1 MIPYRALLLVGSP
14 KGPQSTSEALGT
26 YLAGRLRDRGLQVQK
41 IRIHSA
47 LRTEE
52 GIQSLFEAVDRTDI
66 LILAFPLYVDSL
78 PAPVIRTLEL
88 IADRRKSL
96 PGGTGAGMIAL
107 VNCGFP
113 EACHNETALEIC
125 RLFASE
131 ANLVWLG
138 GLSLGGG
145 GAISGKSLDRIGA
158 MGRNARGALDLTATA
173 LAEGRTVPPE
183 AIERMSKPL
192 VPGWLY
198 TLIGSIGWIRKA
210 RRSGVLMKLND
221 RPYRPSPVSR
231 T

>member
-26 YLAGRLRDRGLQVQK
+26 YLAERLQDRGLQVQK
-41 IRIHSA
+41 LRIYSA

-78 PAPVIRTLEL
+78 PAPVIRALEF

-96 PGGTGAGMIAL
+96 PRGTGAGMIAL
-107 VNCGFP
+107 ANCGFP
-113 EACHNETALEIC
+113 EARHNETALEIC
-125 RLFASE
+125 RLFAFE

-145 GAISGKSLDRIGA
+145 GVISGKSLDRLGV
-158 MGRNARGALDLTATA
+158 MGRNARSALDLTAIA
-173 LAEGRTVPPE
+173 LAEGKAVP
-183 AIERMSKPL
+183 
-192 VPGWLY
+192 PGWLY
-198 TLIGSIGWIRKA
+198 TFIGSIGWIRKA
-210 RRSGVLMKLND
+210 WKSGVFTKLND
-221 RPYRPSPVSR
+221 RPYRPSTMSK